1 MTLDLQQVA
10 RAMGAQAAPPAVAVS
25 GWSVD
30 TRTLAQGDV
39 YFALHGPNFDG
50 HDFVRAALDAG
61 ASAVGGQPATGAAV
75 ELVVEAS
82 LKALQQL
89 AAWAR
94 REWGGEVIGVTGSA
108 GKTTTK

>member
-10 RAMGAQAAPPAVAVS
+10 RAVGAQAAVPAIAVS

-39 YFALHGPNFDG
+39 YFALHGPNHDG
-50 HDFVRAALDAG
+50 HDYVRAALDKG
-61 ASAVGGQPATGAAV
+61 ASAVVVEHRMGERSLSAPV
-75 ELVVEAS
+75 ELVVEDT
-82 LKALQQL
+82 LTALQQL

-94 REWGGEVIGVTGSA
+94 REWGGEVIGVTGS
-108 GKTTTK
+108 